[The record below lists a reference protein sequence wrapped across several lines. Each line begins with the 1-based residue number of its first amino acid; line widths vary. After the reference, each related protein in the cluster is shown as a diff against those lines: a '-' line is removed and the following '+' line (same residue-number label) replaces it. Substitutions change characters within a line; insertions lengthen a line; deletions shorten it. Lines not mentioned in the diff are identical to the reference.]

1 MTKAERIE
9 LEATLA
15 TILGISSPDQKF
27 SITIEGFTYK
37 DITMRTH
44 LADVMLIV
52 AKSALNNEP
61 FKVTTE
67 RIIDIDPEEP
77 EEDPD
82 DMDDEDNDEFVK
94 DGGNIEELG
103 EDLVDL
109 LLRTFG
115 EKK

>member
-27 SITIEGFTYK
+27 SITIEGFNYK

-44 LADVMLIV
+44 LTDVMLIV

-67 RIIDIDPEEP
+67 HIIDLDP

-82 DMDDEDNDEFVK
+82 DEDDEIIEDDET
-94 DGGNIEELG
+94 IEGLAD
-103 EDLVDL
+103 DLADL
-109 LLRTFG
+109 LLRTFR
-115 EKK
+115 EKE

>member
-27 SITIEGFTYK
+27 SIAIEGFNYK

-52 AKSALNNEP
+52 AKSALDNEP

-67 RIIDIDPEEP
+67 HIIDLDPEENP
-77 EEDPD
+77 DDEEDD
-82 DMDDEDNDEFVK
+82 EIIEDDET
-94 DGGNIEELG
+94 IEGLAD
-103 EDLVDL
+103 DLADL
-109 LLRTFG
+109 LLRTFR
-115 EKK
+115 EKE

>member
-1 MTKAERIE
+1 MTKVERIK

-27 SITIEGFTYK
+27 SITIEGFNYK

-67 RIIDIDPEEP
+67 HIIDLDP

-82 DMDDEDNDEFVK
+82 DMDDEEDDEIIK
-94 DGGNIEELG
+94 NPEQHLI
-103 EDLVDL
+103 DL

-115 EKK
+115 EKE

>member
-27 SITIEGFTYK
+27 SITIEGFNYK

-52 AKSALNNEP
+52 AKSALNDEP

-67 RIIDIDPEEP
+67 HIIDLDP

-82 DMDDEDNDEFVK
+82 EEDDEIIEDDET
-94 DGGNIEELG
+94 IEGLAD
-103 EDLVDL
+103 DLADL
-109 LLRTFG
+109 LLRTFR
-115 EKK
+115 EKE

>member
-1 MTKAERIE
+1 MTKAEKIN

-15 TILGISSPDQKF
+15 TILGISGPDQKF
-27 SITIEGFTYK
+27 SITIEGFNYK

-44 LADVMLIV
+44 LANVMLIV

-67 RIIDIDPEEP
+67 HIIDLDPEEP

-82 DMDDEDNDEFVK
+82 GMDDEDDKTIANPEQH
-94 DGGNIEELG
+94 
-103 EDLVDL
+103 LVDL

>member
-1 MTKAERIE
+1 MTKAERIN

-27 SITIEGFTYK
+27 SITIEGFNYK

-52 AKSALNNEP
+52 AMSALNNEP
-61 FKVTTE
+61 FQVTTE
-67 RIIDIDPEEP
+67 HIIDIAPECP

-82 DMDDEDNDEFVK
+82 DVDDEEDEIIEDNET
-94 DGGNIEELG
+94 IEGLAD
-103 EDLVDL
+103 DLADL
-109 LLRTFG
+109 LLRTFR
-115 EKK
+115 EKE

>member
-1 MTKAERIE
+1 MTKVERIK

-27 SITIEGFTYK
+27 SITIEGFNYK

-67 RIIDIDPEEP
+67 HIIDLDP

-82 DMDDEDNDEFVK
+82 DMDDEDDEI
-94 DGGNIEELG
+94 IEDDEVIEGLG
-103 EDLVDL
+103 DDLVDL

>member
-67 RIIDIDPEEP
+67 HIIDLDP

-82 DMDDEDNDEFVK
+82 DEEDDEIIEDDET
-94 DGGNIEELG
+94 IEGLAD
-103 EDLVDL
+103 DLADL
-109 LLRTFG
+109 LLRTFR
-115 EKK
+115 EKE

>member
-1 MTKAERIE
+1 MTNAERIN

-27 SITIEGFTYK
+27 SITIEGFNYK

-61 FKVTTE
+61 FQVTTE
-67 RIIDIDPEEP
+67 HIIDIDPECP

-82 DMDDEDNDEFVK
+82 DMDDEEDDEFVE
-94 DGGNIEELG
+94 DGGNIKID
-103 EDLVDL
+103 EDILEL
-109 LLRTFG
+109 LLRTFRG
-115 EKK
+115 KE

>member
-52 AKSALNNEP
+52 AKSALNNKP

-67 RIIDIDPEEP
+67 HIINLDPEEP
-77 EEDPD
+77 EKDPD
-82 DMDDEDNDEFVK
+82 DMDDEDDEFVK

-109 LLRTFG
+109 LLHTFG
-115 EKK
+115 EKE

>member
-27 SITIEGFTYK
+27 SITIEGFNYK

-67 RIIDIDPEEP
+67 HIIDLGPEV
-77 EEDPD
+77 DPD
-82 DMDDEDNDEFVK
+82 DEEDDEIIEDDET
-94 DGGNIEELG
+94 IEGLAD
-103 EDLVDL
+103 DLADI
-109 LLRTFG
+109 LLRASR
-115 EKK
+115 EKE

>member
-1 MTKAERIE
+1 MTKVERIK

-27 SITIEGFTYK
+27 SITIEGFNYK

-44 LADVMLIV
+44 MADVMLIV

-67 RIIDIDPEEP
+67 HIIDLDP

-82 DMDDEDNDEFVK
+82 DMDDEDD
-94 DGGNIEELG
+94 DGIIEGSEEHLMN
-103 EDLVDL
+103 L

>member
-1 MTKAERIE
+1 MKNMTKAERIN

-27 SITIEGFTYK
+27 SITIEGFNYK

-61 FKVTTE
+61 FQVTTE
-67 RIIDIDPEEP
+67 HIIDIAPECP

-82 DMDDEDNDEFVK
+82 DMADAEADE
-94 DGGNIEELG
+94 NIKNQAQHPI
-103 EDLVDL
+103 DL

-115 EKK
+115 EKE

>member
-1 MTKAERIE
+1 MTKAERIN

-37 DITMRTH
+37 DIMMRTH

-67 RIIDIDPEEP
+67 HIIDIDPEE
-77 EEDPD
+77 DPD
-82 DMDDEDNDEFVK
+82 DEEDDEIIEDDET
-94 DGGNIEELG
+94 IEGLG
-103 EDLVDL
+103 EDIADL

>member
-1 MTKAERIE
+1 MTKAERIN

-27 SITIEGFTYK
+27 SITIEGFNYK

-67 RIIDIDPEEP
+67 HIIDLDPEED
-77 EEDPD
+77 EIIE
-82 DMDDEDNDEFVK
+82 DDET
-94 DGGNIEELG
+94 IEGLAD
-103 EDLVDL
+103 DLSDL
-109 LLRTFG
+109 LLRTFR
-115 EKK
+115 EKE

>member
-1 MTKAERIE
+1 MTKVERIK

-44 LADVMLIV
+44 LAAVMYIV
-52 AKSALNNEP
+52 AMSALKDEP

-67 RIIDIDPEEP
+67 HIIDLDP

-82 DMDDEDNDEFVK
+82 DEDDET
-94 DGGNIEELG
+94 IEGLAD
-103 EDLVDL
+103 DLADL
-109 LLRTFG
+109 LLRTFR
-115 EKK
+115 EKE

>member
-1 MTKAERIE
+1 
-9 LEATLA
+9 
-15 TILGISSPDQKF
+15 
-27 SITIEGFTYK
+27 
-37 DITMRTH
+37 
-44 LADVMLIV
+44 MLIV

-67 RIIDIDPEEP
+67 HIIDLDP

-82 DMDDEDNDEFVK
+82 DEEDDEI
-94 DGGNIEELG
+94 IESLG
-103 EDLVDL
+103 EDLADL

>member
-27 SITIEGFTYK
+27 SITIEGFNYK

-44 LADVMLIV
+44 LAAVMYIV
-52 AKSALNNEP
+52 AMSALKDEP

-67 RIIDIDPEEP
+67 HIIDLDP

-82 DMDDEDNDEFVK
+82 DEEDEIIEDNET
-94 DGGNIEELG
+94 IEGLAD
-103 EDLVDL
+103 DLADL
-109 LLRTFG
+109 LLRTFKG
-115 EKK
+115 KE

>member
-1 MTKAERIE
+1 MTKAERIN

-27 SITIEGFTYK
+27 SITIEGFNYK

-44 LADVMLIV
+44 MADVMLIV

-67 RIIDIDPEEP
+67 HIIDLDP

-82 DMDDEDNDEFVK
+82 DMDDEDD
-94 DGGNIEELG
+94 DGIIEGSEEHLMN
-103 EDLVDL
+103 L

>member
-44 LADVMLIV
+44 MADVMLV
-52 AKSALNNEP
+52 MAKSALNNEP

-67 RIIDIDPEEP
+67 HIIDLDPEYP
-77 EEDPD
+77 EADPD
-82 DMDDEDNDEFVK
+82 DVDDEEADDEDAERKFTEMMHH
-94 DGGNIEELG
+94 I
-103 EDLVDL
+103 
-109 LLRTFG
+109 FG
-115 EKK
+115 DML

>member
-1 MTKAERIE
+1 MKNMTKAERIN

-15 TILGISSPDQKF
+15 AILGISSPDQKF
-27 SITIEGFTYK
+27 SITIEGFNYK

-52 AKSALNNEP
+52 AKSALNSEP
-61 FKVTTE
+61 FQVTTE
-67 RIIDIDPEEP
+67 HIIDIAPECP

-82 DMDDEDNDEFVK
+82 NMDDEEDDEI
-94 DGGNIEELG
+94 IENPEQHLI
-103 EDLVDL
+103 DL

-115 EKK
+115 EKE

>member
-27 SITIEGFTYK
+27 SITIEDLNYK

-44 LADVMLIV
+44 LAAVMYIV
-52 AKSALNNEP
+52 AMSALKDEP
-61 FKVTTE
+61 FQVTTE
-67 RIIDIDPEEP
+67 HIIDLDP

-82 DMDDEDNDEFVK
+82 DTDDEDDEIIA
-94 DGGNIEELG
+94 NPEEH
-103 EDLVDL
+103 LVDL

>member
-27 SITIEGFTYK
+27 SITIEGFNYK

-44 LADVMLIV
+44 LAAVMYIV
-52 AKSALNNEP
+52 AMSALKDEP

-67 RIIDIDPEEP
+67 HIIDLDP

-82 DMDDEDNDEFVK
+82 DEDDEIIEDDET
-94 DGGNIEELG
+94 IEGLAD
-103 EDLVDL
+103 DLADL
-109 LLRTFG
+109 LLRTFR
-115 EKK
+115 EKE

>member
-1 MTKAERIE
+1 MTKAERIN

-27 SITIEGFTYK
+27 SITIEGFNYK

-67 RIIDIDPEEP
+67 HIIDLDS
-77 EEDPD
+77 EEDSD
-82 DMDDEDNDEFVK
+82 DMDDED
-94 DGGNIEELG
+94 DGIIEGSEEHLMN
-103 EDLVDL
+103 L

>member
-1 MTKAERIE
+1 MTKVERIK

-27 SITIEGFTYK
+27 SIAIEGFNYK

-67 RIIDIDPEEP
+67 HIIDLDPEV
-77 EEDPD
+77 DPD
-82 DMDDEDNDEFVK
+82 DEEDDEIIEDDET
-94 DGGNIEELG
+94 IEGLAD
-103 EDLVDL
+103 DLADL
-109 LLRTFG
+109 LLRTFK
-115 EKK
+115 EKE

>member
-1 MTKAERIE
+1 MNKVEKIK

-15 TILGISSPDQKF
+15 AILGINSPDQKF

-52 AKSALNNEP
+52 AKSAVNNEP

-67 RIIDIDPEEP
+67 HIIDLDPEYP

-82 DMDDEDNDEFVK
+82 DMDDEDDDEI
-94 DGGNIEELG
+94 IENPG
-103 EDLVDL
+103 QHLVNL
-109 LLRTFG
+109 FLRTFG
-115 EKK
+115 EKE

>member
-1 MTKAERIE
+1 ME
-9 LEATLA
+9 LFFMHDY
-15 TILGISSPDQKF
+15 PKP
-27 SITIEGFTYK
+27 
-37 DITMRTH
+37 
-44 LADVMLIV
+44 DVMLIV

-67 RIIDIDPEEP
+67 HIIDLDP

-82 DMDDEDNDEFVK
+82 DEEDDEI
-94 DGGNIEELG
+94 IESLG
-103 EDLVDL
+103 EDLADL

>member
-1 MTKAERIE
+1 MKTMTKAERIE

-27 SITIEGFTYK
+27 SITMEGINYK
-37 DITMRTH
+37 DMTMRTH

-67 RIIDIDPEEP
+67 HIIDLDP

-82 DMDDEDNDEFVK
+82 DEEDEIIEDDET
-94 DGGNIEELG
+94 IEGLAD
-103 EDLVDL
+103 DLADL
-109 LLRTFG
+109 LLRTFR
-115 EKK
+115 EKE